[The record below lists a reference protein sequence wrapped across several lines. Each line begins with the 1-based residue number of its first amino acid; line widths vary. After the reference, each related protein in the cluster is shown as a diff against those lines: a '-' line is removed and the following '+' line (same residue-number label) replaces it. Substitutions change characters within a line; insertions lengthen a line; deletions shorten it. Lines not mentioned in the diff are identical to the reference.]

1 MDLHYTSIPNTM
13 HVWGLNI
20 LTEQQPTKEI
30 HPNGINNEVKK
41 DVTAALD
48 PRTSH

>member
-1 MDLHYTSIPNTM
+1 MYLHYTSIPNAM

-30 HPNGINNEVKK
+30 HPNGINNNEVK
-41 DVTAALD
+41 
-48 PRTSH
+48 